1 MQSFD
6 IYAAGTYKDI
16 LGGDMAENILEKLKI
31 YEDDA
36 LRKLI
41 AKIFKVPVV
50 RGSFSMNT
58 GEMCD
63 WIREVIE
70 KNNLYNLVFIWD
82 EFSEY
87 FENNLHHLTG
97 FQQIAELSATAPF
110 CLMIVTHK
118 AEGYF
123 SDSDPDKKK
132 IIDRFVRPIHISL
145 PENIAFAL
153 MHEAMKVTEDEAL
166 AEKWEKNKKSLNTR
180 TNNSRTIVKN
190 TINLS
195 DSDLSNVLPIH
206 PYAALLLQHISIYYT
221 STARSMFNF
230 IKNDEGDHVEAFQ
243 WFIDK
248 YDFSSQNPFITVDML
263 WSFFYENGQ
272 DKLASGIKE
281 VLSCY
286 TAKIEKELIEEEKR
300 VFKTILLLQA
310 VSDRMSGNKDIFL
323 PNDKNLTMAFEG
335 TDIEFSAKNIAK
347 KLLNTHVVTR
357 TPLTGDVFSYCCK
370 NTGAS
375 IDSTPFIKDAQNKST
390 KDLSFMTGCELRS
403 TVELSGALKARYS
416 LAYATVSDFDG
427 EVKKANNPDSVSNKL
442 YAVVTI
448 ARNDSERVT
457 LQKKIKTFYETNIDS
472 DVVVIDAA
480 NAILGETNY
489 ICSYCWDTTPTL

>member
-1 MQSFD
+1 MSYRDYFDIDPDYFPQVDKKIIDTVPDLWKKFYPHPSFVNLLKAMTDVLKRKYKLSVWVDGAYGTGKSHAVLTLKKLLEASEEEIKAYFEKYNLDNFLCKDLMAQKEAGKILVCHRYGSSDISNDTDLIVALQEGIEKALVDNGIENQANIQLKNSLNRYFEKAENMQSFD

-180 TNNSRTIVKN
+180 TNNSRTI
-190 TINLS
+190 
-195 DSDLSNVLPIH
+195 P
-206 PYAALLLQHISIYYT
+206 
-221 STARSMFNF
+221 
-230 IKNDEGDHVEAFQ
+230 
-243 WFIDK
+243 
-248 YDFSSQNPFITVDML
+248 
-263 WSFFYENGQ
+263 
-272 DKLASGIKE
+272 
-281 VLSCY
+281 
-286 TAKIEKELIEEEKR
+286 
-300 VFKTILLLQA
+300 
-310 VSDRMSGNKDIFL
+310 
-323 PNDKNLTMAFEG
+323 
-335 TDIEFSAKNIAK
+335 
-347 KLLNTHVVTR
+347 
-357 TPLTGDVFSYCCK
+357 
-370 NTGAS
+370 
-375 IDSTPFIKDAQNKST
+375 
-390 KDLSFMTGCELRS
+390 
-403 TVELSGALKARYS
+403 
-416 LAYATVSDFDG
+416 
-427 EVKKANNPDSVSNKL
+427 
-442 YAVVTI
+442 
-448 ARNDSERVT
+448 
-457 LQKKIKTFYETNIDS
+457 
-472 DVVVIDAA
+472 
-480 NAILGETNY
+480 
-489 ICSYCWDTTPTL
+489 

>member
-41 AKIFKVPVV
+41 TKLFKVPVV

-63 WIREVIE
+63 WIREVIK

-153 MHEAMKVTEDEAL
+153 MHEAMKVTEDEVL
-166 AEKWEKNKKSLNTR
+166 AEKWERNKKSLKTR
-180 TNNSRTIVKN
+180 TNSSRTIVKN
-190 TINLS
+190 AINLS
-195 DSDLSNVLPIH
+195 DSDLLNVLPIH

-230 IKNDEGDHVEAFQ
+230 IKNDEGDNVKAFQ
-243 WFIDK
+243 WFINK
-248 YDFSSQNPFITVDML
+248 YDFSS
-263 WSFFYENGQ
+263 
-272 DKLASGIKE
+272 A
-281 VLSCY
+281 
-286 TAKIEKELIEEEKR
+286 
-300 VFKTILLLQA
+300 
-310 VSDRMSGNKDIFL
+310 
-323 PNDKNLTMAFEG
+323 
-335 TDIEFSAKNIAK
+335 
-347 KLLNTHVVTR
+347 
-357 TPLTGDVFSYCCK
+357 
-370 NTGAS
+370 
-375 IDSTPFIKDAQNKST
+375 
-390 KDLSFMTGCELRS
+390 
-403 TVELSGALKARYS
+403 
-416 LAYATVSDFDG
+416 
-427 EVKKANNPDSVSNKL
+427 
-442 YAVVTI
+442 
-448 ARNDSERVT
+448 
-457 LQKKIKTFYETNIDS
+457 
-472 DVVVIDAA
+472 
-480 NAILGETNY
+480 
-489 ICSYCWDTTPTL
+489 

>member
-1 MQSFD
+1 M
-6 IYAAGTYKDI
+6 
-16 LGGDMAENILEKLKI
+16 
-31 YEDDA
+31 
-36 LRKLI
+36 
-41 AKIFKVPVV
+41 
-50 RGSFSMNT
+50 
-58 GEMCD
+58 
-63 WIREVIE
+63 
-70 KNNLYNLVFIWD
+70 
-82 EFSEY
+82 
-87 FENNLHHLTG
+87 HHLTG

-153 MHEAMKVTEDEAL
+153 MHEAMKVTEDEVL
-166 AEKWEKNKKSLNTR
+166 AEKWERNKKSLKTR
-180 TNNSRTIVKN
+180 TNSSRTIVKN
-190 TINLS
+190 AINLS
-195 DSDLSNVLPIH
+195 DSDLLNVLPIH

-230 IKNDEGDHVEAFQ
+230 IKNDEGDNVKAFQ
-243 WFIDK
+243 WFINK
-248 YDFSSQNPFITVDML
+248 YDFSSPNPFITVDML

-286 TAKIEKELIEEEKR
+286 TAKIDKELIEEEKR
-300 VFKTILLLQA
+300 VLKTILLLQA

-357 TPLTGDVFSYCCK
+357 TPLTGEVFSYCCK
-370 NTGAS
+370 NTGAES
-375 IDSTPFIKDAQNKST
+375 APREAE
-390 KDLSFMTGCELRS
+390 TGAE
-403 TVELSGALKARYS
+403 
-416 LAYATVSDFDG
+416 
-427 EVKKANNPDSVSNKL
+427 
-442 YAVVTI
+442 
-448 ARNDSERVT
+448 
-457 LQKKIKTFYETNIDS
+457 
-472 DVVVIDAA
+472 AA
-480 NAILGETNY
+480 NVRAV
-489 ICSYCWDTTPTL
+489 